1 MSKIY
6 LAIPYKF
13 NPDLSHSIASEV
25 TAKLMQQGH
34 TVFSPISHGHFVSDY
49 LPDNLRTDSE
59 WWMQHDLPFIEW
71 CDALHVIS
79 IGDEGMTLIEQSQ
92 GVQEEMKEAKRLGK
106 SITIVQVNE
115 PPAPEPLPEE
125 EENEDPV
132 YSNINISLNTMDHFR
147 DFDLTLAEPG
157 AARKVE
163 AIRKMGIDIVY
174 ASMKKIKESLN
185 KTPAA

>member
-1 MSKIY
+1 MKIY

-13 NPDLSHSIASEV
+13 NPDLSHSIVCEV

-59 WWMQHDLPFIEW
+59 WWMQHDLPFIDW
-71 CDALHVIS
+71 CDALHVVC
-79 IGDEGMTLIEQSQ
+79 IGEEGAVLIEQSH

-106 SITIVQVNE
+106 PITIVSVNE
-115 PPAPEPLPEE
+115 PPAPEPMPEE
-125 EENEDPV
+125 KEDEDPV

-147 DFDLTLAEPG
+147 DFDTAVAEAG
-157 AARKVE
+157 AARKVQ

-174 ASMKKIKESLN
+174 ASMRKIQESVN
-185 KTPAA
+185 KV